1 MRLTRLT
8 KQCVRTSRS
17 LSKLKIVSHRASQ
30 QWLARFLFYGEK
42 MDFRLWRGAFCG
54 LTFASQRAQSAN
66 QMSSHKPATRNPWA
80 WVPTLYLAQGL
91 PFAVVNSVSVIMY
104 KSLGISNADIAFYT
118 AWLYLPWVIK
128 PLWSPAVDILRTRR
142 WWIWGMQLL
151 LGAGFAGVGLTLPL
165 PIFFKASLVLFYLVA
180 FSSATHDIA
189 ADGYYLLATT
199 EKEQAFFVGIRST
212 FFRISM
218 IFGQGLLVILAGLIQ
233 SNTGL
238 PKVQIAVDAKPTAAI
253 IQTIDTTQF
262 SKSAT
267 TDTNELRVVAEPAR
281 IEIAPQPRAKAEVAE
296 LIFIAKTNNI
306 KNGFYRSREVPPS
319 NGWFSVHVLTPIGK
333 FFSAIGNV
341 ISAPFRAFAG
351 VLEPWLREHF
361 GRDTGGAANLG
372 NIGVVSLQL
381 TKPPGKEIVVT
392 PAFSSGDKSISL
404 AEGSRLVFDDSNW
417 NKPALAV
424 IQVDP
429 KLRNATSAVFEVR
442 SGNIPLSWAAT
453 FFVLVGLFAVF
464 GLWHKF
470 ILPYPVSDRP
480 GDAHNIPG
488 FVKEFFKTFGSFF
501 RKPKIGILLL
511 FLLLY
516 RFGEAQLVKMVT
528 PFLLDARE
536 VGGLG
541 LTTGQVGVVYGT
553 IGIIALTIG
562 GLLGGMV
569 ASRHGL
575 KAWLWP
581 MVLIIHLPD
590 AAFIYLA
597 HVQPDNLVLISIA
610 VAVEQF
616 GYGFGFTAYMLYMIY
631 IARGQHSTA
640 HYAIC
645 TGFMALGMMIPG
657 MWSGWLQEIIG
668 YYHFFV
674 WVILATIPSFL
685 VVLLIPLD
693 KEFGKKTT

>member
-1 MRLTRLT
+1 MTNPNP
-8 KQCVRTSRS
+8 TSRS
-17 LSKLKIVSHRASQ
+17 
-30 QWLARFLFYGEK
+30 
-42 MDFRLWRGAFCG
+42 
-54 LTFASQRAQSAN
+54 
-66 QMSSHKPATRNPWA
+66 PWA
-80 WVPTLYLAQGL
+80 WVPSLYLAQGL
-91 PFAVVNSVSVIMY
+91 PFAVVNTVSVIMY
-104 KSLGISNADIAFYT
+104 KSLGVSNADIAFYT
-118 AWLYLPWVIK
+118 AWLYLPWVVK
-128 PLWSPAVDILRTRR
+128 PLWSPVVDILRTRR

-151 LGAGFAGVGLTLPL
+151 LGAGFAAVGLSLPL
-165 PIFFKASLVLFYLVA
+165 PIFFKASLALFYLVA

-238 PKVQIAVDAKPTAAI
+238 PKQQIKVEAKPGTAIVQSFDPA
-253 IQTIDTTQF
+253 QFKEGVTQEG
-262 SKSAT
+262 
-267 TDTNELRVVAEPAR
+267 ELNIVAEPAQLL
-281 IEIAPQPRAKAEVAE
+281 IAPQPRAKSE
-296 LIFIAKTNNI
+296 IATLLAAVKEWNTT
-306 KNGFYRSREVPPS
+306 NGFSRTQQSSRTSSTKEQAESWWTKAVSEPVENFLKTRFARSTTAKS
-319 NGWFSVHVLTPIGK
+319 
-333 FFSAIGNV
+333 
-341 ISAPFRAFAG
+341 
-351 VLEPWLREHF
+351 
-361 GRDTGGAANLG
+361 DGAG
-372 NIGVVSLQL
+372 NIGLVSFHLS
-381 TKPPGKEIVVT
+381 KPPGKEIVIT
-392 PAFSSGDKSISL
+392 PAFASGDKSLSL

-417 NKPALAV
+417 NQPALAV
-424 IQVDP
+424 IQLDP
-429 KLRNATSAVFEVR
+429 KLRTETSAVFEVR
-442 SGNIPLSWAAT
+442 SGNIPLSWSVT
-453 FFVLVGLFAVF
+453 FFVLTGLFLLF

-470 ILPYPVSDRP
+470 ILPYPVSDKP
-480 GDAHNIPG
+480 GDAHSIPI
-488 FVKEFFKTFGSFF
+488 FIKEFFKTFGSFF
-501 RKPKIGILLL
+501 RKPKIAALLL

-541 LTTGQVGVVYGT
+541 LTTGQVGWVYGT

-562 GLLGGMV
+562 GILGGMV

-597 HVQPDNLVLISIA
+597 YAQPDNLAVISTAI
-610 VAVEQF
+610 AVEQF

-631 IARGQHSTA
+631 IARGEHKTA

-657 MWSGWLQEIIG
+657 MWSGWLQEIVG
-668 YYHFFV
+668 YQHFFV
-674 WVILATIPSFL
+674 WVVLATVPSFL

-693 KEFGKKTT
+693 KEFGKKTVK